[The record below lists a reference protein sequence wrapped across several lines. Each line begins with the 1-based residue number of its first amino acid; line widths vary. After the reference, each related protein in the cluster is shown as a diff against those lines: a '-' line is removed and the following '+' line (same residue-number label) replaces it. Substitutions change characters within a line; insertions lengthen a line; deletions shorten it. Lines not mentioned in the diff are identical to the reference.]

1 MVMTHQMNLTGLSQ
15 QTTYHF
21 RVRSTNGSAAA
32 TSPDQTFSTMGS
44 NSAPVV
50 SVTSP
55 ASGATLSGKVNLTA
69 VASDSG
75 TLTGVQFRVDGG
87 NVGPNLPA
95 EPYLYVLDS
104 SALNTGS
111 HTISAVA
118 TDSSGN
124 STTSS
129 AISVKVDNK
138 TKDTT
143 PPVVTLISPTGG
155 AKVSGTVAVTAIAS
169 DNVSVASVQFQL
181 DNANLG
187 PAEAASPYL
196 FSWDSTKTANGTHV
210 LRAIATD
217 SAGNSTTSATVSVTA
232 DNTSKDTTPPS
243 VSITA
248 PANGAKVSGVVGVTA
263 NATDNVSV
271 ASVQFLLDGVNV
283 GPVGLTAPFGYA
295 WDTSKSTN
303 GAHTLTAIAT
313 DGAGNAATSR
323 AVTVRVNNPVSDTT
337 PPAVAITSPVGAATV
352 SGSVMIAANAT
363 DSVGVASVQFQ
374 VDGVNVG
381 GLEGAT
387 PYAYTWDTTKV
398 SNGPHR
404 LDAIAKD
411 TAGNTT
417 VSSVVRVTVN
427 NAAAQTF
434 SISGIL
440 SGAGGSGATVTLSG
454 TSGAIATAN
463 RAGAYTFTGLAN
475 GNYTVTP
482 SHTGFTFSPASQAAT
497 INAANVTGINFAA
510 TAVAPQTFSI
520 SGTISGAGGSGAT
533 VTLSGTSGA
542 TATANGAGAYTFT
555 GLANGNYTVT
565 PSHTGFTFSPAS
577 QAATIN
583 AANVTGINFAATA
596 VAPQTFSIS
605 GTISGAGGSGAT
617 VTLSGTSG
625 ATATANGAGAYTFT
639 GLANGN
645 YTVTPSHTGFT
656 FSPASQAAT
665 INAANVTG
673 INFAA
678 TAVAPQTFSISGT
691 ISGAGGSGATVTL
704 SGTSGAIATANGA
717 GAYTFTGLANG
728 NYTVTP
734 SHTGFTFSPASQAA
748 TINAANVT
756 GINFAATAVAPQT
769 FSISGTIS
777 GAGGS
782 GATVTLSGTS
792 GAIATANG
800 AGAYTFTGLA
810 NGNYTV
816 TPSHT
821 GFTFSPAS
829 QAATINAANVTGIN
843 FAATAVA
850 PQTFSIS
857 GTISGAGGS
866 GATVTLSGTSGAIA
880 TANGAGA
887 YTFTGLANGNYTV
900 TPSHTGFT
908 FSPASQAATI
918 NAANVTGINFAATA
932 VAPQTFSISG
942 TISGAGGSG
951 ATVTLSG
958 TSGATATANGAGAYT
973 FTGLANGNYTVT
985 PSHTGFTFSPASQ
998 AATINAANV
1007 TGINFA
1013 ATAVAPQTFSIS
1025 GTISGAGG
1033 SGATVTLSGTSGA
1046 IATANGAGAYT
1057 FTGLAN
1063 GNYTV
1068 TPSHT
1073 GFTFSPASQA
1083 ATINAANV
1091 TGINFA
1097 ATAVAPQTFSI
1108 SGTISGA
1115 GGSGATVT
1123 LSGTSGAIATANG
1136 AGAYT
1141 FTGLA
1146 NGNYTVTPSH
1156 TGFTFSPASQA
1167 ATINAANVT
1176 GINFAATAV
1185 APQTFSISGT
1195 ISGAGGSGATVT
1207 LSGTS
1212 GAIATANRAG
1222 AYTFTG
1228 LANGNYTV
1236 TPSHTGFTFS
1246 PASQAATINAANVT
1260 GINFAATAVAPQT
1273 FSISGT
1279 ISGAGGSGAT
1289 VTLSGT
1295 SGAIATANRAG
1306 AYTFTGLANGN
1317 YTVTPSHTGFT
1328 FSPASQAATINAAN
1342 VTGINFAATAV
1353 APQTFSIS
1361 GTISDAG
1368 GSGATVTL
1376 SGTSGAIA
1384 TANGAGAYTF
1394 TGLANGNYTVT
1405 PSHTGFTFSPA
1416 SQAATINAANVTG
1429 INFAATAVAPQ
1440 TFSISGTISGA
1451 GGSGATVTLSGTSGA
1466 TATANGAG
1474 AYTFTGLA
1482 NGNYTVTPSHTG
1494 FTFSPAS
1501 QAATINAAN
1510 VTGINFAATTV
1521 APQTF
1526 SISGTISGAGG
1537 SGATVTLSG
1546 TSGATATANGAGAYT
1561 FTGLANG
1568 NYTVTP
1574 SHTGFTFSP
1583 ASQAATINAANV
1595 TGINFAATAVAPQTF
1610 SISGT
1615 ISGAGGSGA
1624 TVILSGA
1631 ASATTTTNGSG
1642 AYTFT
1647 D

>member
-1 MVMTHQMNLTGLSQ
+1 MTWATNIPATSAIDYGTTSVYGASTPVNSSMVMTHQMNLTGLSQ

-248 PANGAKVSGVVGVTA
+248 PGNGAKVSGVVGVTA

-283 GPVGLTAPFGYA
+283 GPVGLAAPFGYA

-363 DSVGVASVQFQ
+363 DNVGVASVQFQ

-463 RAGAYTFTGLAN
+463 
-475 GNYTVTP
+475 
-482 SHTGFTFSPASQAAT
+482 
-497 INAANVTGINFAA
+497 
-510 TAVAPQTFSI
+510 
-520 SGTISGAGGSGAT
+520 
-533 VTLSGTSGA
+533 
-542 TATANGAGAYTFT
+542 
-555 GLANGNYTVT
+555 
-565 PSHTGFTFSPAS
+565 
-577 QAATIN
+577 
-583 AANVTGINFAATA
+583 
-596 VAPQTFSIS
+596 
-605 GTISGAGGSGAT
+605 
-617 VTLSGTSG
+617 
-625 ATATANGAGAYTFT
+625 
-639 GLANGN
+639 
-645 YTVTPSHTGFT
+645 
-656 FSPASQAAT
+656 
-665 INAANVTG
+665 
-673 INFAA
+673 
-678 TAVAPQTFSISGT
+678 
-691 ISGAGGSGATVTL
+691 
-704 SGTSGAIATANGA
+704 
-717 GAYTFTGLANG
+717 
-728 NYTVTP
+728 
-734 SHTGFTFSPASQAA
+734 
-748 TINAANVT
+748 
-756 GINFAATAVAPQT
+756 
-769 FSISGTIS
+769 
-777 GAGGS
+777 
-782 GATVTLSGTS
+782 
-792 GAIATANG
+792 
-800 AGAYTFTGLA
+800 
-810 NGNYTV
+810 
-816 TPSHT
+816 
-821 GFTFSPAS
+821 
-829 QAATINAANVTGIN
+829 
-843 FAATAVA
+843 
-850 PQTFSIS
+850 
-857 GTISGAGGS
+857 
-866 GATVTLSGTSGAIA
+866 
-880 TANGAGA
+880 
-887 YTFTGLANGNYTV
+887 
-900 TPSHTGFT
+900 
-908 FSPASQAATI
+908 
-918 NAANVTGINFAATA
+918 
-932 VAPQTFSISG
+932 
-942 TISGAGGSG
+942 
-951 ATVTLSG
+951 
-958 TSGATATANGAGAYT
+958 
-973 FTGLANGNYTVT
+973 
-985 PSHTGFTFSPASQ
+985 
-998 AATINAANV
+998 
-1007 TGINFA
+1007 
-1013 ATAVAPQTFSIS
+1013 
-1025 GTISGAGG
+1025 
-1033 SGATVTLSGTSGA
+1033 
-1046 IATANGAGAYT
+1046 
-1057 FTGLAN
+1057 
-1063 GNYTV
+1063 
-1068 TPSHT
+1068 
-1073 GFTFSPASQA
+1073 
-1083 ATINAANV
+1083 
-1091 TGINFA
+1091 
-1097 ATAVAPQTFSI
+1097 
-1108 SGTISGA
+1108 
-1115 GGSGATVT
+1115 
-1123 LSGTSGAIATANG
+1123 
-1136 AGAYT
+1136 
-1141 FTGLA
+1141 
-1146 NGNYTVTPSH
+1146 
-1156 TGFTFSPASQA
+1156 
-1167 ATINAANVT
+1167 
-1176 GINFAATAV
+1176 
-1185 APQTFSISGT
+1185 
-1195 ISGAGGSGATVT
+1195 
-1207 LSGTS
+1207 
-1212 GAIATANRAG
+1212 
-1222 AYTFTG
+1222 
-1228 LANGNYTV
+1228 
-1236 TPSHTGFTFS
+1236 
-1246 PASQAATINAANVT
+1246 
-1260 GINFAATAVAPQT
+1260 
-1273 FSISGT
+1273 
-1279 ISGAGGSGAT
+1279 
-1289 VTLSGT
+1289 
-1295 SGAIATANRAG
+1295 
-1306 AYTFTGLANGN
+1306 
-1317 YTVTPSHTGFT
+1317 
-1328 FSPASQAATINAAN
+1328 
-1342 VTGINFAATAV
+1342 
-1353 APQTFSIS
+1353 
-1361 GTISDAG
+1361 
-1368 GSGATVTL
+1368 
-1376 SGTSGAIA
+1376 
-1384 TANGAGAYTF
+1384 
-1394 TGLANGNYTVT
+1394 
-1405 PSHTGFTFSPA
+1405 
-1416 SQAATINAANVTG
+1416 
-1429 INFAATAVAPQ
+1429 
-1440 TFSISGTISGA
+1440 
-1451 GGSGATVTLSGTSGA
+1451 
-1466 TATANGAG
+1466 
-1474 AYTFTGLA
+1474 
-1482 NGNYTVTPSHTG
+1482 
-1494 FTFSPAS
+1494 
-1501 QAATINAAN
+1501 
-1510 VTGINFAATTV
+1510 
-1521 APQTF
+1521 
-1526 SISGTISGAGG
+1526 
-1537 SGATVTLSG
+1537 
-1546 TSGATATANGAGAYT
+1546 GAGAYT

-1642 AYTFT
+1642 AYTFSGLNAGT
-1647 D
+1647 YAATPSHSGFTFSPTTQSVTITAANVTGINFTATAVTNPTFSISGTITPSNGGSGATILLSGAAGATTTTSASGTYSFTGLANGNYTVTPNNSGFTFTPGTQSVTISGANKTGVNFTTASTNPASVTLSWNPSPSTVSGYNLYRSTVNGSGYVKMNSSLISGTSYDDTNVQSGTTYFYVATSVDSGGDESTNSNQASAIIP